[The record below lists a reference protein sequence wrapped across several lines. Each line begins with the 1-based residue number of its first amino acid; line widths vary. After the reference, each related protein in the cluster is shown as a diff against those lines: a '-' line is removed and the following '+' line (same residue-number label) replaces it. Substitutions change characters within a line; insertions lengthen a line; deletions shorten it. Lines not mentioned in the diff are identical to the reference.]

1 MLAVD
6 DALKLI
12 SEQTPEPVVE
22 KVPVNLSL
30 GGSVLAEDVKATE
43 SVPAFRASIV
53 DGYAVKIP
61 SSGKFQ
67 KGVYPV
73 ALVSHAQAGEVKE
86 LKEGEVARIT
96 TGAPLPPGADAVVMV
111 EDTTLKTQTEDGNEE
126 KEIEILTDEI
136 KAGENVRE
144 VGSDVKDGET
154 IMKKGEGVTVVGGE
168 FGLLASVGTTE
179 VSVYRRPIVGVLST
193 GDEIIPHDRPESLK
207 LGEVRDTNRPTLI
220 AAIRNYHF
228 EAVDLGIVSD
238 KYVHSFS
245 RHSSPC

>member
-12 SEQTPEPVVE
+12 AEYTPAPVVE
-22 KVPVNLSL
+22 KVPVDMKL

-61 SSGKFQ
+61 SSGKFER
-67 KGVYPV
+67 GVYPV
-73 ALVSHAQAGEVKE
+73 AIVSHAQAGDVKE
-86 LKEGEVARIT
+86 LKEGEIARIT

-111 EDTTLKTQTEDGNEE
+111 EDTVLKSQTDDGNEE
-126 KEIEILTDEI
+126 KEVEILTDEI

-144 VGSDVKDGET
+144 VGSDVKEGET
-154 IMKKGEGVTVVGGE
+154 ILKKGEGVTVVGGE
-168 FGLLASVGTTE
+168 FGLLASVGTRE
-179 VSVYRRPIVGVLST
+179 VSVYRRPVVGVLST
-193 GDEIIPHDRPESLK
+193 GDEIISHNREGPLR

-220 AAIRNYHF
+220 TAARSHRF
-228 EAVDLGIVSD
+228 EVVDLGIVSD
-238 KYVHSFS
+238 K
-245 RHSSPC
+245 